1 MPQGKMYKE
10 SAGGFWKPT
19 LALLRGGVGIE
30 GTGPTG
36 QWGYLRRASLGS
48 NFATN
53 LWSGQV
59 GFLYLVA

>member
-1 MPQGKMYKE
+1 MYKD

-30 GTGPTG
+30 GTG
-36 QWGYLRRASLGS
+36 QWGYLCRASLGS

>member
-1 MPQGKMYKE
+1 MYKE

-30 GTGPTG
+30 GTG
-36 QWGYLRRASLGS
+36 QWGYLCRASLGS